1 VDAGVAE
8 RRKTMR
14 NALRRLGVD
23 GEAADALLEGAGLD
37 PSARAET
44 LSLEDFARI
53 AEALPSM
60 APPPHALPT

>member
-1 VDAGVAE
+1 
-8 RRKTMR
+8 MR

-23 GEAADALLEGAGLD
+23 GDTADRVLSTAAVD
-37 PSARAET
+37 PAARAET

-60 APPPHALPT
+60 ALPPEAHQT